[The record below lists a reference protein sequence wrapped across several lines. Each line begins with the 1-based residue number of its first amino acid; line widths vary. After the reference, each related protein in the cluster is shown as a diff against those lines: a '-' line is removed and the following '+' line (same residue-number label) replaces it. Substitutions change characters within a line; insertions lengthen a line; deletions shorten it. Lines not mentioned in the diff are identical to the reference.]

1 MRHGERLSSA
11 SCRRFRFERLEPR
24 LVLDASM
31 LRITEFVASND
42 NSLLDYDGASSDWL
56 EIYNSGGDTVNL
68 GGLHLTDNTANKTK
82 WTFPSNV
89 LLPGGGYLIVF
100 ASNKNTV
107 KPNGELHTNF
117 ALSAGGEYLGLIG
130 ADGVTV
136 IDQYSPQFPSQL
148 EDISYGRAMSVAGAS
163 TTLIPSN
170 TTAKAWVPTSSVYD
184 ATWTAVGFNDSVFP
198 ISGQTGIGYENNPG
212 DAVNYV
218 NEIKTTVPS
227 GTASVYVRM
236 SFNLA
241 SLAGIDQLVL
251 RMKYDDGFEAFI
263 NGVEVA
269 EANAPETV
277 QWNSQA
283 SATHDDSAAK
293 VFQDFDVTSAISQLH
308 VGANVLSIHGLNVA
322 TGSDMLILPELVAK
336 TTTLVVPSQFGY
348 FDVPTP
354 GFGNGAV
361 NYTGFVEEPT
371 FSVQHGFYTAT
382 QTVNLAT
389 TTPGAIIVYTT
400 NGSTPAVNA
409 SLSVTNGIL
418 YSGPIAVSST
428 TMLRAMAFKTGFRPS
443 FITASTYVFLND
455 IIAQSPTGQVPAGW
469 AVNGLN
475 GQEMDYGIDPD
486 IINLYGAQAVK
497 DSLAAIPSI
506 SITTDLANLF
516 DPTTGIYVNADNR
529 GRSWERASTVELIN
543 PDGTAGFTVNA
554 GLRIRG
560 GYSRG
565 DFNPKHAFRFYFRGE
580 YGDSKLNY
588 ALFGDEGVS
597 EFDVLDLRT
606 AQNYSWSGGGNI
618 QNTFTREEFARLLQG
633 QLGEPYTRSRYYH
646 LYLDGQ
652 YWGLYETQ
660 ERVEEFYGESYF
672 GGNEADYDV
681 VKAGVADVGGTELSS
696 GNELAWRQLFDY
708 GEALAANPSGN
719 ANLYWTM
726 QGLNPDGT
734 RNASLPVLLDVDN
747 LIDFMMVIFYTGG
760 YDTGLSQ
767 FIGNNVANNWFGI
780 YNRVTADRGFQ
791 YFIHDNEHSL
801 GAGSTI
807 HGTVSIDRTGPFNN
821 GNQSVFDQFNPQ
833 YLHQD
838 LLASPEY
845 KQRFIDKAQEYFF
858 NGGLLTPAA
867 NIARM
872 NSLVVQV
879 DPAIIAESARWG
891 DAQVTT
897 PLNKSTWQ
905 AESNWIINT
914 YFPARSSIVLSQL
927 RGDGLSTSFSAP
939 IFSRFGGAVPANYPL
954 TMTGGTGTIYFTTDG
969 VTDPRAIGGA
979 VNSSPAVRT
988 YTGAVPISGTTTV
1001 MARLRISNGQWS
1013 GLVKATF
1020 NTFVVP
1026 GDYNGTASVDAADFA
1041 VWQTTFDST
1050 SALAADGS
1058 GNGTVDAADFV
1069 LWRHNVGTS
1078 VPFGAVVTSA
1088 SAAVTEV
1095 AADVNEAE
1103 VGSVKSKVADV
1114 DVASSPF
1121 DMSEMPTSASVR
1133 VVKPLFSAA
1142 SRDAAFH
1149 RADELLL
1156 ADFIVTSE
1164 AKPFGETQNATAADS
1179 AIDDLDFVGQFGE
1192 VSSAFAGLNLPLRNL
1207 L

>member
-1 MRHGERLSSA
+1 M
-11 SCRRFRFERLEPR
+11 
-24 LVLDASM
+24 LDASM

-42 NSLLDYDGASSDWL
+42 KSLLDYDGASSDWL

-68 GGLHLTDNTANKTK
+68 GGLHLTDNAANKTK
-82 WTFPSNV
+82 WTFPSDV
-89 LLPGGGYLIVF
+89 MLPGGGYLIVF

-130 ADGVTV
+130 ADGATV
-136 IDQYSPQFPSQL
+136 IDQYTPQFPAQL
-148 EDISYGRAMSVAGAS
+148 EDISYGRAMNWNGAS
-163 TTLIPSN
+163 TTLIASN
-170 TTAKAWVPTSSVYD
+170 ATAKAWVPTSSVYD
-184 ATWTAVGFNDSVFP
+184 ATWTAVEFNDSAFT
-198 ISGQTGIGYENNPG
+198 ISGPTGIGYENNPG

-227 GTASVYVRM
+227 GTGSVYLRM
-236 SFNLA
+236 TFDLT
-241 SLAGIDQLVL
+241 SLIGIDQLVL
-251 RMKYDDGFEAFI
+251 RMKYDDGFAAYI

-283 SATHDDSAAK
+283 SALHDDTAAK

-308 VGANVLSIHGLNVA
+308 VGTNVLAIHGLNVA
-322 TGSDMLILPELVAK
+322 SGSDMLILPELVAR
-336 TTTLVVPSQFGY
+336 TSSIVLPEQFGY
-348 FDVPTP
+348 YDEPTP
-354 GFGNGAV
+354 GYGNGVV
-361 NYTGFVEEPT
+361 NYTGFAEKPT
-371 FSVQHGFYTAT
+371 FSVPHGIYTSA
-382 QTVNLAT
+382 QSVSLAT

-409 SLSVTNGIL
+409 SLGVTNGTL
-418 YSGPIAVSST
+418 YTGPITVSST
-428 TMLRAMAFKTGFRPS
+428 TTLRAMAFKTKFRPS
-443 FITASTYVFLND
+443 FVTASTYVFLND
-455 IIAQSPTGQVPAGW
+455 VINQSPAGQVPAGW
-469 AVNGLN
+469 AANGVN
-475 GQEMDYGIDPD
+475 GQELDYGIDPD
-486 IINLYGAQAVK
+486 IINLYGAQALK

-516 DPTTGIYVNADNR
+516 DPATGIYVNAGNR

-543 PDGTAGFTVNA
+543 PDGTTGFTVNA

-560 GYSRG
+560 GYSRD

-580 YGDSKLNY
+580 YGDSKLDY
-588 ALFGDEGVS
+588 ALFGNEGVS
-597 EFDVLDLRT
+597 KFDVLDLRT
-606 AQNYSWSGGGNI
+606 AQNYSWSGEGNP

-734 RNASLPVLLDVDN
+734 RNASQPVLLDVDN
-747 LIDFMMVIFYTGG
+747 LIDFMVIIFYTGG

-791 YFIHDNEHSL
+791 FFVHDNEHSL
-801 GAGSTI
+801 GAGSAVHSTL
-807 HGTVSIDRTGPFNN
+807 SIDRTGPFNN
-821 GNQSVFDQFNPQ
+821 GNQSNFDQFNPQ

-858 NGGLLTPAA
+858 NGGPLTVAA
-867 NIARM
+867 NITRM
-872 NSLVVQV
+872 NSLVTKVE
-879 DPAIIAESARWG
+879 PAIIAESARWG

-905 AESNWIINT
+905 AEINWLINT
-914 YFPARSSIVLSQL
+914 YFPARSNIVLSQL
-927 RGDGLSTSFSAP
+927 RGDGLSTNFSAP
-939 IFSRFGGAVPANYPL
+939 SLSRFGGAVPVNYPL
-954 TMTGGTGTIYFTTDG
+954 TMTGGTGTIYYSTDG
-969 VTDPRAIGGA
+969 LTDPRAIGGA
-979 VNSSPAVRT
+979 VNASPAVKA
-988 YTGAVPISGTTTV
+988 YTAAVPISGTTTV
-1001 MARLRISNGQWS
+1001 MARLRTSSGQWS

-1020 NTFVVP
+1020 NPFVVA
-1026 GDYNGTASVDAADFA
+1026 GDYNGTASVDAADYG
-1041 VWQTTFDST
+1041 VWQANFDST
-1050 SALAADGS
+1050 TALAADGNR
-1058 GNGTVDAADFV
+1058 NGTVDAADYV
-1069 LWRHNVGTS
+1069 LWRHNFGTS
-1078 VPFGAVVTSA
+1078 IPFGADVTLASVAATEAVSAANEIEVSRELGDGLVAAAGSLPIDWAEQPKLAFAPAVKLLA
-1088 SAAVTEV
+1088 SAPSIDE
-1095 AADVNEAE
+1095 
-1103 VGSVKSKVADV
+1103 
-1114 DVASSPF
+1114 
-1121 DMSEMPTSASVR
+1121 
-1133 VVKPLFSAA
+1133 
-1142 SRDAAFH
+1142 AFH
-1149 RADELLL
+1149 DANQLLL
-1156 ADFIVTSE
+1156 ADDAAIAE
-1164 AKPFGETQNATAADS
+1164 GRPFTETHAANAVDS
-1179 AIDDLDFVGQFGE
+1179 AVGDLDYVEQFGDE
-1192 VSSAFAGLNLPLRNL
+1192 LSALVRPNSSLGDFL
-1207 L
+1207 

>member
-1 MRHGERLSSA
+1 M
-11 SCRRFRFERLEPR
+11 
-24 LVLDASM
+24 LDASM

-68 GGLHLTDNTANKTK
+68 GGLHLTDNAANKIK

-89 LLPGGGYLIVF
+89 LLPGGGYLVVF
-100 ASNKNTV
+100 ASSKNTV

-117 ALSAGGEYLGLIG
+117 ALSAGGEYLGLIS
-130 ADGVTV
+130 ADGATV
-136 IDQYSPQFPSQL
+136 IDQYWPQFPSQL
-148 EDISYGRAMSVAGAS
+148 EDISYGRAMNVAGAS
-163 TTLIPSN
+163 TTLIASN
-170 TTAKAWVPTSSVYD
+170 ATAKAWVPTSSVYD

-198 ISGQTGIGYENNPG
+198 INGQTGIGYENNPG
-212 DAVNYV
+212 DAVNFV

-227 GTASVYVRM
+227 GTSSVYVRM
-236 SFNLA
+236 TFNLA

-269 EANAPETV
+269 EANTPETV

-293 VFQDFDVTSAISQLH
+293 VFQDFDVSSVISQLH
-308 VGANVLSIHGLNVA
+308 VGTNVLAIHGLNVA

-336 TTTLVVPSQFGY
+336 TASIVVPDQFGY
-348 FDVPTP
+348 FNVPTP
-354 GFGNGAV
+354 GYGNGAT
-361 NYTGFVEEPT
+361 NYAGFVEEPT
-371 FSVQHGFYTAT
+371 FSVPHGFYTSA
-382 QTVNLAT
+382 QSVSLAT

-409 SLSVTNGIL
+409 NLGVTNGTL
-418 YSGPIAVSST
+418 YSGPITVSST

-455 IIAQSPTGQVPAGW
+455 VINQSPTGQVPAGW
-469 AVNGLN
+469 AANGLN
-475 GQEMDYGIDPD
+475 GQEMDYGVDPD

-516 DPTTGIYVNADNR
+516 DPATGIYVNADNR

-588 ALFGDEGVS
+588 ALFGNEGVS

-606 AQNYSWSGGGNI
+606 AQNYSWSGEGNS

-681 VKAGVADVGGTELSS
+681 VKAGVSDVGGTELSS
-696 GNELAWRQLFDY
+696 GNEVAWRQLFDY

-719 ANLYWTM
+719 ANVYWTM

-734 RNASLPVLLDVDN
+734 RNTSLPVLLDVDN
-747 LIDFMMVIFYTGG
+747 LINFMMIIFYTGG

-767 FIGNNVANNWFGI
+767 FIGNNIANNWFGI
-780 YNRVTADRGFQ
+780 YNRVTADQGFQ

-801 GAGSTI
+801 GAGSTV
-807 HGTVSIDRTGPFNN
+807 HGTISIDRTGPFNN
-821 GNQSVFDQFNPQ
+821 GNQSNFDQFNPQ

-845 KQRFIDKAQEYFF
+845 KQRFIDKSQEYFF
-858 NGGLLTPAA
+858 NGGPLTAAA

-897 PLNKSTWQ
+897 PRNKATWQ
-905 AESNWIINT
+905 TEINWLVNS
-914 YFPARSSIVLSQL
+914 YFPVRNSYVLTYL
-927 RGDGLSTSFSAP
+927 RADGLATTIAAP
-939 IFSRFGGAVPANYPL
+939 TLSRFGGAVPVNYPL

-969 VTDPRAIGGA
+969 ITDPRAIGGA
-979 VNSSPAVRT
+979 VNTSPAVKT
-988 YTGAVPISGTTTV
+988 YTAAVPISGATIV
-1001 MARLRISNGQWS
+1001 MARLRTTSGQWS

-1020 NTFVVP
+1020 NTFFVP
-1026 GDYNGTASVDAADFA
+1026 GDYNGTASVDAADYV
-1041 VWQTTFDST
+1041 VWQANFDST
-1050 SALAADGS
+1050 SALAADGN
-1058 GNGTVDAADFV
+1058 GNGTVDAADYI

-1078 VPFGAVVTSA
+1078 VPFGAAVSSATSA
-1088 SAAVTEV
+1088 VAEV
-1095 AADVNEAE
+1095 AVDEGIAE
-1103 VGSVKSKVADV
+1103 VNSAISEMADV
-1114 DVASSPF
+1114 DAVSLPF
-1121 DMSEMPTSASVR
+1121 RMSELPALASAS
-1133 VVKPLFSAA
+1133 VVKPLLSAA
-1142 SRDAAFH
+1142 VLDAAFH

-1156 ADFIVTSE
+1156 AESIATSDV
-1164 AKPFGETQNATAADS
+1164 KRFVETQDATAVDS
-1179 AIDDLDFVGQFGE
+1179 AIDDLGFAGQFGE
-1192 VSSAFAGLNLPLRNL
+1192 LSALVGLDSPLERL